1 MCYNEKKRLEY
12 GKMERIRKL
21 IFQYRHELL
30 YLIFGALTT
39 LVNFVVYLG
48 ATRLAGM
55 GTTAANALAWLMA
68 VLFAYLTNR
77 TWVFESQATGA
88 REIGAEL
95 LRFMAGRV
103 ATGLMDIAIMYVSV
117 DLLGANDVVMKIL
130 SNVLVIILN
139 YVISKLMVFRK
150 K

>member
-1 MCYNEKKRLEY
+1 
-12 GKMERIRKL
+12 MERIRKL

-48 ATRLAGM
+48 ATRLVGM
-55 GTTAANALAWLMA
+55 GTTAANALAWLLA

-77 TWVFESQATGA
+77 TWVFESQARGA

>member
-1 MCYNEKKRLEY
+1 
-12 GKMERIRKL
+12 MERIRKL

-48 ATRLAGM
+48 ATRLVGM
-55 GTTAANALAWLMA
+55 GTTAANALAWLLA

-77 TWVFESQATGA
+77 KWVFESQASGA

>member
-1 MCYNEKKRLEY
+1 
-12 GKMERIRKL
+12 MERIRKL

-48 ATRLAGM
+48 ATRLVGM
-55 GTTAANALAWLMA
+55 VTTAANALAWLLA

-77 TWVFESQATGA
+77 KWVFESQASGA

>member
-1 MCYNEKKRLEY
+1 
-12 GKMERIRKL
+12 
-21 IFQYRHELL
+21 
-30 YLIFGALTT
+30 
-39 LVNFVVYLG
+39 
-48 ATRLAGM
+48 
-55 GTTAANALAWLMA
+55 
-68 VLFAYLTNR
+68 
-77 TWVFESQATGA
+77 
-88 REIGAEL
+88 
-95 LRFMAGRV
+95 MAGRV